1 MKITVFGVDI
11 DLKETEYKNVG
22 DIIDTIESQGA
33 IVVEVIADEEDITNF
48 SAAELEAIM
57 PIKDLKI
64 IAKSKKDLI
73 IDSLEEVENY
83 IPRLIEGIDNI
94 VKLFT
99 QGNEPEGYQLL
110 MQLFEG
116 IEWLNMLLGHME
128 KDMQI
133 NEMMF
138 NIINKAEFVDQWQ
151 NSIEELLSAMENQD
165 TIFLSDILEYEV
177 TPVLKDYFNLAKD
190 LNIKLS

>member
-1 MKITVFGVDI
+1 VKITVFGVDI